1 MTSAARLTRIT
12 ARPVTILRSAAQY
25 HFPTRSWRFP
35 KRAIRRS
42 MSILRLC
49 SRFRPDYCGQTRQ
62 AFQENGRARDILS
75 PARPK
80 QHRRMRSTGNNKQP
94 RLVNRPQ
101 SETARFA
108 AARERRFGTW
118 WEQMWADPA
127 DQNRRQKS
135 LWLGL
140 PQSGSPECELPQGL
154 AQVAAR
160 SEHEDRQSTAVLLSA
175 PVHWR
180 NKRECVRLS
189 RFRGGACRAAFSWL
203 KRERDLP
210 RQASVT
216 A

>member
-75 PARPK
+75 PALPN
-80 QHRRMRSTGNNKQP
+80 QHRRMRSTENNKQP
-94 RLVNRPQ
+94 HLVDRRR
-101 SETARFA
+101 SEIGHFVP
-108 AARERRFGTW
+108 AREWRLRNLSGQTS
-118 WEQMWADPA
+118 AGRVD
-127 DQNRRQKS
+127 RVRLKKS
-135 LWLGL
+135 LWSGPLR
-140 PQSGSPECELPQGL
+140 SGSPELEVMQGL
-154 AQVAAR
+154 ARVFVR
-160 SEHEDRQSTAVLLSA
+160 SESEDRPSTAVLLSA